1 MNTYEVTYLE
11 NDEKK
16 QICIYAKNEAEAG
29 KAFHKKYPQIKSENA
44 ILSVENLDKKG
55 RDYGSAIFIASLMS
69 FLGWIGL
76 LAGLFILFSGAFLLV
91 GITGTIGIISSSLML
106 IMGGQ
111 ITRATANNAN
121 YSKQM
126 LTEMRKSKAIQ

>member
-16 QICIYAKNEAEAG
+16 QIRIYAKNEAEAG
-29 KAFHKKYPQIKSENA
+29 KAFHKTHPQIKSKNA

-55 RDYGSAIFIASLMS
+55 RDYGAAIFIASLMS
-69 FLGWIGL
+69 FLGWVGL
-76 LAGLFILFSGAFLLV
+76 IAGLFILFSGAFLLV
-91 GITGTIGIISSSLML
+91 GVSGTIGIISSSLML

-111 ITRATANNAN
+111 ITRATANTAN

-126 LTEMRKSKAIQ
+126 LAEMQKSSMVK